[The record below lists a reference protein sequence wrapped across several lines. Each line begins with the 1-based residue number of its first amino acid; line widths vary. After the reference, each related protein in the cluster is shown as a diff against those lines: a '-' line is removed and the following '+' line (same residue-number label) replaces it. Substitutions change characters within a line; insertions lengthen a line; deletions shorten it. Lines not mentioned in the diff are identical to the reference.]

1 MNTDGL
7 FENATPASQQT
18 SPAEE
23 RKNIWTIPIFM
34 FEEDG
39 EHDLFVKGCQ

>member
-1 MNTDGL
+1 MNTDEL

-23 RKNIWTIPIFM
+23 RKYMDNSSIY
-34 FEEDG
+34 
-39 EHDLFVKGCQ
+39 V

>member
-23 RKNIWTIPIFM
+23 RKKYGQFAYLCLRKVGNTIY
-34 FEEDG
+34 
-39 EHDLFVKGCQ
+39 L